1 MFNFWATVGIQGP
14 AESFQ
19 SATDTTKVSIFGLP
33 GEKILETTMETGTS
47 RVFSLAGR
55 ASGVYYVRVETGSE
69 TIKGKIVKL

>member
-1 MFNFWATVGIQGP
+1 
-14 AESFQ
+14 
-19 SATDTTKVSIFGLP
+19 VSIFGLP

-55 ASGVYYVRVETGSE
+55 ASGVYYIRVETGSE